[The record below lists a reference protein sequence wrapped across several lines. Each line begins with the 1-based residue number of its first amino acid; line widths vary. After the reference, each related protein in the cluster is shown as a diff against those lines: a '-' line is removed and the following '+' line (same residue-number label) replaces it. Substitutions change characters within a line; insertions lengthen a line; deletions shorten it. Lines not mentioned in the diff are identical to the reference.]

1 MLQALGVAG
10 PSLAGNIVAIVV
22 SAAVCIIWTLVK
34 PDRDATWEDLRD
46 KLQEKIQVLD
56 DVKVGCL
63 TRSLIMSLPP
73 KWFSKEFLCLS
84 PWSTM

>member
-1 MLQALGVAG
+1 MLQALGIAG

-22 SAAVCIIWTLVK
+22 SAAVCIIWTWVK

-56 DVKVGCL
+56 DVKVGWHTCSS
-63 TRSLIMSLPP
+63 SLSLPLT
-73 KWFSKEFLCLS
+73 WFIKECVCLS
-84 PWSTM
+84 